1 MSAWLGFFRS
11 LVIYHSPATLRAW
24 RRFYKDFL
32 SPGDLAF
39 DVGAHVGTRARAMRA
54 AGAKVV
60 ALEPQAPFAGFLR
73 RTLPRDIT
81 LLEVAA
87 GPATAQADLAV
98 SSRHPTV
105 SSLRA
110 DFVAGAPRAAGFEH
124 VRWDRTQR
132 VQVVTLDALV
142 AELERRV
149 RAAA

>member
-60 ALEPQAPFAGFLR
+60 ALEPQAPFASSTGCLS
-73 RTLPRDIT
+73 L
-81 LLEVAA
+81 
-87 GPATAQADLAV
+87 GPT
-98 SSRHPTV
+98 SSTRQW
-105 SSLRA
+105 A
-110 DFVAGAPRAAGFEH
+110 KQAGFCGL
-124 VRWDRTQR
+124 TG
-132 VQVVTLDALV
+132 AM
-142 AELERRV
+142 RR
-149 RAAA
+149 R

>member
-87 GPATAQADLAV
+87 GPRRLVTHAVARGVQPVPVSVQIATPSPPNPAT
-98 SSRHPTV
+98 SS
-105 SSLRA
+105 
-110 DFVAGAPRAAGFEH
+110 APRRPG
-124 VRWDRTQR
+124 V
-132 VQVVTLDALV
+132 
-142 AELERRV
+142 
-149 RAAA
+149 